1 MPAMAEEG
9 GGLLD
14 FGKARV
20 VFFKGHWGSGRCFKV
35 TDQSH
40 GFVLNVESE

>member
-1 MPAMAEEG
+1 MAEEG

-20 VFFKGHWGSGRCFKV
+20 VEKGHCGSGRFSKV
-35 TDQSH
+35 TDHRH
-40 GFVLNVESE
+40 GFVLNVESEWAP

>member
-14 FGKARV
+14 FGKARWC
-20 VFFKGHWGSGRCFKV
+20 FFSRDIGVAEDVSKLQTKAMGLC
-35 TDQSH
+35 
-40 GFVLNVESE
+40 